1 MDVREIFKASELQ
14 EAFSLKEK
22 GAVYFAGGSEI
33 LRLGSSVDKDRSLI
47 DVNTILSHEI
57 KKEGGFLVIG
67 AAVTFQEILGCGFS
81 PEWLK

>member
-1 MDVREIFKASELQ
+1 MREIFKAAELQ

-33 LRLGSSVDKDRSLI
+33 LRLGSSVAKDKSLI

-67 AAVTFQEILGCGFS
+67 H
-81 PEWLK
+81 